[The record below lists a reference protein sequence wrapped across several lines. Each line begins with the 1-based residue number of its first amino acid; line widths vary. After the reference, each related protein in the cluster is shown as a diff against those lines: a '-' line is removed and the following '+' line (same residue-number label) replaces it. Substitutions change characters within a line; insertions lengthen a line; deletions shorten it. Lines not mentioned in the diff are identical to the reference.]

1 MSEIKSLPNNF
12 IPSCY
17 INDNNINN
25 NISSNLQAE
34 CIEILNAIQN
44 QLFFDQDLTYEHR
57 MYILNRRHTIESDFI
72 TMLHD
77 RINQLNIDIHIRER
91 LATNLNGF
99 NSSFNNVDLYTDIR
113 DYFGVNHDSDEESY
127 FDPETDDTYVNLQD
141 CCDDLENLILDD
153 IEFEDAIDNYYH

>member
-1 MSEIKSLPNNF
+1 
-12 IPSCY
+12 
-17 INDNNINN
+17 
-25 NISSNLQAE
+25 
-34 CIEILNAIQN
+34 
-44 QLFFDQDLTYEHR
+44 

-153 IEFEDAIDNYYH
+153 